1 MITKQ
6 LLPRLA
12 LSLLILGVNTAGAQ
26 EPIDETRT
34 VAPNERVLVDVM
46 RGEVRIRPSQQNEF
60 RVRGTLDEEAEG
72 YSLESSGGST
82 RFSVDLPRSASRW
95 GNGGDVDRPSDL
107 DIELPAGATLEF
119 HGVSTQ
125 VIVTGIAGGSEITS
139 VNGRIEA
146 SDLSERVTLS
156 SVNGDIRSA
165 GLTGT
170 LSLRTVNGEI
180 EDSGSSGR
188 IEYGSVNGSIRAAS
202 SAQEVSLESVNGDA
216 DLALQ
221 GTARLTLDT
230 VNGDLV
236 VTLAQS
242 ASPQIR
248 GNSVSGDLQIALE
261 GDLDVRVALE
271 THSGE
276 ISNGLSEET
285 PTRERFG
292 PRKSLH
298 QTLGQ
303 GSGLLELRSI
313 SGDLGL
319 ARP

>member
-1 MITKQ
+1 MITLR

-12 LSLLILGVNTAGAQ
+12 LSLLLVGVGTAGAQ

-46 RGEVRIRPSQQNEF
+46 RGEVRIRPSPQNEF

-72 YSLESSGGST
+72 FSLESSGGST
-82 RFSVDLPRSASRW
+82 RFSVDLPRSAGRW
-95 GNGGDVDRPSDL
+95 GNGGDVDMRSDL

-119 HGVSTQ
+119 HGVSTR
-125 VIVTGIAGGSEITS
+125 VIVTGIAGGSEVNS

-156 SVNGDIRSA
+156 SVNGSIQSA
-165 GLTGT
+165 GLEGVV
-170 LSLRTVNGEI
+170 SLRTVNGEI

-188 IEYGSVNGSIRAAS
+188 VAYGSVNGRIRAAS
-202 SAQEVSLESVNGDA
+202 TAEEVTLESVNGDA
-216 DLALQ
+216 ELQLQ
-221 GTARLTLDT
+221 GTAQLTLDT

-236 VTLAQS
+236 VTVAQS
-242 ASPQIR
+242 ARPQIR
-248 GNSVSGDLQIALE
+248 GSSVSGDLQITLD
-261 GDLDVRVALE
+261 GDLDGRVALE

-276 ISNGLSEET
+276 ISNGLSEQT
-285 PTRERFG
+285 PSRERFG

-298 QTLGQ
+298 LTLGQ
-303 GSGLLELRSI
+303 GSGLIELRSI